1 MVDQPGGIGCGRNS
15 SGNKAMKRG
24 EGAFDRATTT
34 VRRALPDH
42 VFAWHRPGGITTIKV
57 GTRTQIMAIGGA
69 ALIVGWLGIATQT
82 LVSGQTSADAA
93 KTAELTRMQ
102 GQLAR
107 MKAASSALKGVVA
120 DRAAAIEKRQAFL
133 AALLTPRRDL
143 ARLAVLL
150 PRLGDA
156 SAPGAVPVAAGFTPG
171 RDTLLEPFRKLEA
184 DQLAFVD
191 QATFAAE
198 ARLRDTQSLVR
209 RLGLDPE
216 RLLAAST
223 FTTPAAGGMGGP
235 YLPVATPADAEPKFR
250 SLFVSWKKLQAMEAA
265 LTVVP
270 SFMPVKVVGYSSG
283 FGVRF
288 DPFTGI
294 SAMHAGV
301 DMPGRQ
307 GDPIYAAAAGTVS
320 LAGWSGAYGNCVEV
334 AHGKGLSTRY
344 GHLSAIL
351 VHPGE
356 AVRQGDV
363 IARMGSTGRS
373 TGTHLHYEVRIDSR
387 AVNPRPYLDAS
398 DYVLAAQHQ
407 AAGSDDTA
415 DRAGRPALVAGL

>member
-1 MVDQPGGIGCGRNS
+1 MT
-15 SGNKAMKRG
+15 RG
-24 EGAFDRATTT
+24 EAAFDRAATIL
-34 VRRALPDH
+34 RRVLPTH
-42 VFAWHRPGGITTIKV
+42 VFAWHRASGVATISI
-57 GTRTQIMAIGGA
+57 GTRTQVMAIGGA
-69 ALIVGWLGIATQT
+69 ALIVGWLGIATT
-82 LVSGQTSADAA
+82 HLMTGQSAVVAA
-93 KTAELTRMQ
+93 KSAE
-102 GQLAR
+102 LAR
-107 MKAASSALKGVVA
+107 MQAQVAAMKSDSVALKGAVA
-120 DRAAAIEKRQAFL
+120 ERAAAIEKRQAFL
-133 AALLTPRRDL
+133 AALLTPKHDL
-143 ARLAVLL
+143 AQLAALL
-150 PRLGDA
+150 PRSGD
-156 SAPGAVPVAAGFTPG
+156 VAIA
-171 RDTLLEPFRKLEA
+171 RDLLPANRDGLFEPFRKLEA

-191 QATFAAE
+191 KATVAAE

-216 RLLAAST
+216 RLTAASAFDAMT
-223 FTTPAAGGMGGP
+223 GFGGASAAGIGGP
-235 YLPVATPADAEPKFR
+235 YLPVREPADAEPKFR
-250 SLFVSWKKLQAMEAA
+250 GLFLSWKKLQALQAA

-270 SFMPVKVVGYSSG
+270 SYMPVKAFSYSSG

-288 DPFTGI
+288 DPFTGM

-301 DMPGRQ
+301 DMAGHQ
-307 GDPIYAAAAGTVS
+307 GDPIYAAANGTVS

-356 AVRQGDV
+356 VIHQGDV

-373 TGTHLHYEVRIDSR
+373 TGTHLHFEVRIDGR

-407 AAGSDDTA
+407 SGEATIGPVAVA
-415 DRAGRPALVAGL
+415 DATL

>member
-1 MVDQPGGIGCGRNS
+1 MMQGG
-15 SGNKAMKRG
+15 A
-24 EGAFDRATTT
+24 AFDRATEAL
-34 VRRALPDH
+34 RRVVPGH
-42 VFAWHRPGGITTIKV
+42 VFAWHRPGGVTTIRI
-57 GTRTQIMAIGGA
+57 GTFAQIMAIGGA
-69 ALIVGWLGIATQT
+69 ALIVGWLGIATQSM
-82 LVSGQTSADAA
+82 VSGQASADAA
-93 KTAELTRMQ
+93 KSAE
-102 GQLAR
+102 LAR
-107 MKAASSALKGVVA
+107 MQAQLAAMKSDSAALKGVVA

-133 AALLTPRRDL
+133 AALLTPKHDL
-143 ARLAVLL
+143 AALAAML
-150 PRLGDA
+150 PRAGDTD
-156 SAPGAVPVAAGFTPG
+156 VAAMLPAAADAAP

-184 DQLAFVD
+184 AQLAFVAK
-191 QATFAAE
+191 ATFAAD

-216 RLLAAST
+216 RLMAASS
-223 FTTPAAGGMGGP
+223 FDSGSVPGLGGTARSGGIGGP
-235 YLPVATPADAEPKFR
+235 YLPVREPADAEPKFK

-265 LTVVP
+265 LTVIP
-270 SFMPVKVVGYSSG
+270 SFMPVKAVSYSSA

-288 DPFTGI
+288 DPFTGV

-301 DMPGRQ
+301 DMTGHQ

-320 LAGWSGAYGNCVEV
+320 VAGWSGAYGNCVEV

-356 AVRQGDV
+356 TVKQGDV

-373 TGTHLHYEVRIDSR
+373 TGTHLHYEVRIDGR

-398 DYVLAAQHQ
+398 GYVLAAQRQ
-407 AAGSDDTA
+407 SGSDAVGPGYAVA
-415 DRAGRPALVAGL
+415 DSAL